1 MRKEVEPAAIAAS
14 PWLVPYILPNE
25 HAHGKRGHGM
35 AFKLKR
41 DGTDRAAIDHT
52 PAIAAFFRSAM
63 ISSSSDF
70 GKRL

>member
-1 MRKEVEPAAIAAS
+1 MRKEVEPAAIAAY

-25 HAHGKRGHGM
+25 HAHGKRGHG
-35 AFKLKR
+35 ASLKLKQAE
-41 DGTDRAAIDHT
+41 TDSPASDHT
-52 PAIAAFFRSAM
+52 PAIAAFLRSAM